1 MAAPRISPYQFKG
14 FTNQTAFSP
23 LQLPDPSRLAES
35 NVSAIRS
42 FFEQQK
48 QAGVKQFLEDDN
60 YAKLA
65 KLIPSMTKTILA
77 TAEYVKG
84 EQESWAEEQFYQ
96 NEEARLSAIQ
106 EYEETIEQPGEA
118 IHNEETNAALQ
129 AAAQGGDMSHV
140 EFLQNLSG
148 HAYRKYSEHYL
159 QSLGQEYTPWIE
171 DQLQTNSESIELPGG
186 PVQINDPNHTPQM
199 RRIVRSHLRQDFFKQ
214 KGLSSAHPGAKAKFS
229 FRTIDQAEATA
240 DKAFTKQY
248 NIQRSYEVQLLAEQ
262 DLMEGNV
269 SLAINKVMPTYDD
282 KGNRLGAAGTLDWIQ
297 DSLVSM
303 AESGMDVSKP
313 LMALGT
319 MPIDPKRAG
328 KKGAT
333 FSTFNARRYNEIL
346 TAVRKADRL
355 YRSGKEEDGRN
366 EVKAAF
372 DKINSL
378 PYGERT
384 QAFYLQAADQLK
396 DLRDRVA
403 PMMSDEQAGIARVK
417 EMANTHSISGVALN
431 DLREDL
437 DQKLAANIATADHPY
452 FLTQLGMNDA
462 ERLKQVKDQAPY
474 QEDGMKEAMVEIK
487 SHVSGGD
494 EAKIQIKLDGTLAET
509 YNSLAAD
516 LQRDVQSAYIV
527 FRGQGMNQEEAK
539 KAALTSV
546 KTQFAADK
554 KDKES
559 TYYTPD
565 NGKTFPNYYKFKLSS
580 DPEFT
585 KDVRWHTNTIAENIL
600 NAPGGWK
607 RALLENAY
615 LGGNLDEIQAEVA
628 QANTTGR
635 ASDRIQAIWA
645 GMNEKAG
652 KTIMPTP
659 MHLLAYLAQ
668 GHGLTEGTQFLT
680 KVSQN
685 FNKISPEGQR
695 DLQEIFMGN
704 RPNLESHLRT
714 TYTSPR
720 GIFKPEEPLST
731 FRSQVSSVT
740 FENAS
745 GQPGIDVFFEDKK
758 FPAVLSGTVK
768 DIRSQLNPDGSGYG
782 NFVVVE
788 SVDPE
793 TGKKVDV
800 LYSHLA
806 TKSPLKVGQQIQ
818 AGELVGT
825 QGGTGSVRSADGT
838 IASIDFL
845 APAAAGSNS
854 MVPYSNYDSL
864 RRRIA
869 AQLGY
874 RGR

>member
-1 MAAPRISPYQFKG
+1 MAAPKISPYQFQG
-14 FTNQTAFSP
+14 FTNQTAYDP

-35 NVSAIRS
+35 NVAALKDMFRQQ
-42 FFEQQK
+42 EQE
-48 QAGVKQFLEDDN
+48 GVKKFLDDDN
-60 YAKLA
+60 FAKIA
-65 KLIPSMTKTILA
+65 KLIPSATKAILQ
-77 TAEYVKG
+77 TGEYVKG
-84 EQESWAEEQFYQ
+84 QQESWAEEQFYQ
-96 NEEARLSAIQ
+96 NEEARLFQEAQYNTDIEVPGEEAHQQELRAAIQ
-106 EYEETIEQPGEA
+106 
-118 IHNEETNAALQ
+118 AAN
-129 AAAQGGDMSHV
+129 QGGDMSHV

-148 HAYRKYSEHYL
+148 HSYRKYSELYL
-159 QSLGQEYTPWIE
+159 GSLGQSYDPWME
-171 DQLQTNSESIELPGG
+171 DQLSTNDGMLDLPGG
-186 PVQINDPNHTPQM
+186 PVKINDPNHTPQI
-199 RRIVRSHLRQDFFKQ
+199 RRAVRSHLRQEFFTQ
-214 KGLSSAHPGAKAKFS
+214 KGLNLAHPGARSKFAYK
-229 FRTIDQAEATA
+229 TIDNVEATR

-248 NIQRSYEVQLLAEQ
+248 NIQRGYEVQQMAEQYLAEGDYQ
-262 DLMEGNV
+262 T
-269 SLAINKVMPTYDD
+269 AINTVIPTYND
-282 KGNRLGAAGTLDWIQ
+282 KGERLGGAGALDWLE
-297 DSLVSM
+297 DSLQSRARAGLPVDM
-303 AESGMDVSKP
+303 K
-313 LMALGT
+313 ALYN
-319 MPIDPKRAG
+319 MPIPKERAG
-328 KKGAT
+328 KEGAV
-333 FSTFNARRYNEIL
+333 FGTFNSRRYNDIA
-346 TAVRKADRL
+346 TKVRKAERQFIDD
-355 YRSGKEEDGRN
+355 KIKDGEN
-366 EVKAAF
+366 QVKAAYM
-372 DKINSL
+372 KINAV

-384 QAFYLQAADQLK
+384 QAFYNQAAQKLRE
-396 DLRDRVA
+396 LRDRVA
-403 PMMSDEQAGIARVK
+403 PLMSDEEAGIARVK

-437 DQKLAANIATADHPY
+437 DQKLAANVATADHPY
-452 FLTQLGMNDA
+452 FLTMLGMKDK
-462 ERLKQVKDQAPY
+462 ERLEAVEEQTVY
-474 QEDGMKEAMVEIK
+474 QEKGMSEGMVDIK
-487 SHVSGGD
+487 SHVSGND
-494 EAKIQIKLDGTLAET
+494 EAKIQVKLDGTLAET

-516 LQRDVQSAYIV
+516 LQRDYQSAYIT
-527 FRGQGMNQEEAK
+527 FRGQGQTQEEAK
-539 KAALTSV
+539 KSALKQV
-546 KTQFAADK
+546 KDQFALDKADK
-554 KDKES
+554 EN

-580 DPEFT
+580 DPEFR
-585 KDVRWHTNTIAENIL
+585 KDVRWHTNAIAENII

-628 QANTTGR
+628 EANKTGR
-635 ASDRIQAIWA
+635 VSDRIQAIWS

-652 KTIMPTP
+652 KTLMPTP

-695 DLQEIFMGN
+695 FLLELSQGN
-704 RPNLESHLRT
+704 RPNIESHLR
-714 TYTSPR
+714 YTGTPQR

-731 FRSQVSSVT
+731 FQSQVSSVT
-740 FENAS
+740 FETSS
-745 GQPGIDVFFEDKK
+745 GQPGLDVFFEDKK

-845 APAAAGSNS
+845 APAEAGSNS

>member
-1 MAAPRISPYQFKG
+1 LAAPKISQYQFQG
-14 FTNQTAFSP
+14 FTNQTAYNP

-35 NVSAIRS
+35 NIAALKDMFRQQ
-42 FFEQQK
+42 EQE
-48 QAGVKQFLEDDN
+48 GVKQFLDDDN
-60 YAKLA
+60 FAKIA
-65 KLIPSMTKTILA
+65 KFIPSATKAILQ
-77 TAEYVKG
+77 TGEYVKG
-84 EQESWAEEQFYQ
+84 VQESWAEEQFYQ
-96 NEEARLSAIQ
+96 NEDARLFQEAQYSADV
-106 EYEETIEQPGEA
+106 EVPGEEA
-118 IHNEETNAALQ
+118 HQQELKAAMQ

-148 HAYRKYSEHYL
+148 HSYRKYSELYL
-159 QSLGQEYTPWIE
+159 GSLGESYDPWME
-171 DQLQTNSESIELPGG
+171 TELLQNDGMIDLPGG
-186 PVQINDPNHTPQM
+186 PVKINDPDHTPQI
-199 RRIVRSHLRQDFFKQ
+199 RRAVRSHLRQEFFKQ
-214 KGLSSAHPGAKAKFS
+214 KGLNLAHPGAKSKFTY
-229 FRTIDQAEATA
+229 RGIDKVEATR
-240 DKAFTKQY
+240 DKEFTKQY
-248 NIQRSYEVQLLAEQ
+248 NINRSYEVQRGAESLL
-262 DLMEGNV
+262 LEGRIQEALNT
-269 SLAINKVMPTYDD
+269 VMPTYND
-282 KGNRLGAAGTLDWIQ
+282 KGKRLGAAGGLDWLQ
-297 DSLVSM
+297 DTVESM
-303 AESGMDVSKP
+303 AAAGMNTNKVMLDIYN
-313 LMALGT
+313 
-319 MPIDPKRAG
+319 MPVDEKRAG
-328 KKGAT
+328 KKGVV
-333 FSTFNARRYNEIL
+333 FGEFNARRFNEMAS
-346 TAVRKADRL
+346 AVRKKTNE
-355 YRSGKEEDGRN
+355 YYTQIKKDGEN
-366 EVKAAF
+366 QVTAAF
-372 DKINSL
+372 MKINAM

-384 QAFYLQAADQLK
+384 QGFYNQAAQELTE
-396 DLRDRVA
+396 LRDRVA
-403 PMMSDEQAGIARVK
+403 PLMSDEDAGIARIK
-417 EMANTHSISGVALN
+417 EMANTHSISGAALN

-437 DQKLAANIATADHPY
+437 DQKIAANVATADHPY
-452 FLTQLGMNDA
+452 FLTQLGMKDA
-462 ERLKQVKDQAPY
+462 ERLKAVKDQTPY
-474 QEDGMKEAMVEIK
+474 QEDGMKEGMVEIK
-487 SHVSGGD
+487 SHVSGND

-516 LQRDVQSAYIV
+516 LQRDYQSAYV
-527 FRGQGMNQEEAK
+527 AFRGQGMNQEEAK
-539 KAALTSV
+539 KAALTAV
-546 KTQFAADK
+546 KDQFAADK

-565 NGKTFPNYYKFKLSS
+565 NGKSFPNYYKFKLSS
-580 DPEFT
+580 DPEFR
-585 KDVRWHTNTIAENIL
+585 KDVRWHTNTIAENIIS
-600 NAPGGWK
+600 APGGWK

-645 GMNEKAG
+645 GMNERAG

-704 RPNLESHLRT
+704 RPNIESHLRHLGT
-714 TYTSPR
+714 TQR

-731 FRSQVSSVT
+731 FRSQVSSIT
-740 FENAS
+740 FEDPS

-758 FPAVLSGTVK
+758 FPAVLSGVVK
-768 DIRSQLNPDGSGYG
+768 DIIYQVDANG
-782 NFVVVE
+782 NGFGHAAVVE

-845 APAAAGSNS
+845 APAPQGSSS

>member
-1 MAAPRISPYQFKG
+1 LAAPKISPYQFQG
-14 FTNQTAFSP
+14 FTNQTAYDP

-35 NVSAIRS
+35 NVAAIRD
-42 FFEQQK
+42 FFSQQERE
-48 QAGVKQFLEDDN
+48 GVKQFLEDDT

-65 KLIPSMTKTILA
+65 KLIPSATKTILQ

-84 EQESWAEEQFYQ
+84 QQESWAEEQYYN
-96 NEEARLSAIQ
+96 NEEARLFDEKQ
-106 EYEETIEQPGEA
+106 YEEDIEKASEEA
-118 IHNEETNAALQ
+118 HRQELDAANQ

-148 HAYRKYSEHYL
+148 HAYRKYSELYL
-159 QSLGQEYTPWIE
+159 GSLGQSYDPWME
-171 DQLQTNSESIELPGG
+171 NELSTNDGMLDLPSG
-186 PVQINDPNHTPQM
+186 PVQINDPNHSPQI
-199 RRIVRSHLRQDFFKQ
+199 RRIVRSHLRQEFFKQ
-214 KGLSSAHPGAKAKFS
+214 KGLRLAHPGARSKFAYK
-229 FRTIDQAEATA
+229 TIDNVEATR

-248 NIQRSYEVQLLAEQ
+248 NIQRSYEVQRSAEQ
-262 DLMEGNV
+262 YLEAGDFQT
-269 SLAINKVMPTYDD
+269 AIDTVRPTYDD
-282 KGNRLGAAGTLDWIQ
+282 KGNRLGPAGALDWLQ
-297 DSLVSM
+297 DSLVSR
-303 AESGMDVSKP
+303 ASAGLSVD
-313 LMALGT
+313 LNALAN
-319 MPIDPKRAG
+319 MPIDEKRAG
-328 KKGAT
+328 KKGVT
-333 FSTFNARRYNEIL
+333 FSTFNGRRFNEIA
-346 TAVRKADRL
+346 TAVRKAERE
-355 YRSGKEEDGRN
+355 YTNGKIKDGEN

-372 DKINSL
+372 MKINAM

-384 QAFYLQAADQLK
+384 QAFYNQAAQELEA
-396 DLRDRVA
+396 LRDQVA
-403 PMMSDEQAGIARVK
+403 PLMSDEDAGIARVK
-417 EMANTHSISGVALN
+417 EMANTHSISGAALN

-452 FLTQLGMNDA
+452 FLTQLGMKDA

-474 QEDGMKEAMVEIK
+474 QEDGMKEGMVEIK
-487 SHVSGGD
+487 SHVSGND

-516 LQRDVQSAYIV
+516 LQRDYQSAYV
-527 FRGQGMNQEEAK
+527 AFRGQGMNQEEAK
-539 KAALTSV
+539 KAALTAV
-546 KTQFAADK
+546 KDQFAADK

-565 NGKTFPNYYKFKLSS
+565 NGKSFPNYYKFKLSS
-580 DPEFT
+580 DPEFR
-585 KDVRWHTNTIAENIL
+585 KDVRWHTNTIAENIIS
-600 NAPGGWK
+600 APGGWK

-704 RPNLESHLRT
+704 RPNIESHLRYAGT
-714 TYTSPR
+714 TQR

-740 FENAS
+740 FETAG

-768 DIRSQLNPDGSGYG
+768 DNRDQYNADGSGYG

-845 APAAAGSNS
+845 APAEAGSNS

>member
-1 MAAPRISPYQFKG
+1 MAAPKISPYQFQG
-14 FTNQTAFSP
+14 FTNQTAYDP

-35 NVSAIRS
+35 NVAAIRD
-42 FFEQQK
+42 FFSQQERE
-48 QAGVKQFLEDDN
+48 GVKQFLEDDT

-65 KLIPSMTKTILA
+65 KLIPSATKTILQ

-84 EQESWAEEQFYQ
+84 QQESWAEEQYYN
-96 NEEARLSAIQ
+96 NEEARLFD
-106 EYEETIEQPGEA
+106 EKRYEEDIEKASEEA
-118 IHNEETNAALQ
+118 HRQELDAANQ

-148 HAYRKYSEHYL
+148 HAYRKYSELYL
-159 QSLGQEYTPWIE
+159 GSLGQSYDPWME
-171 DQLQTNSESIELPGG
+171 NELSTNDGMLDLPSG
-186 PVQINDPNHTPQM
+186 PVQINDPNHSPQI
-199 RRIVRSHLRQDFFKQ
+199 RRIVRSHLRQEFFKQ
-214 KGLSSAHPGAKAKFS
+214 KGLRLAHPGARSKFAYK
-229 FRTIDQAEATA
+229 TIDNVEATR

-248 NIQRSYEVQLLAEQ
+248 NIQRSYEVQRSAEQ
-262 DLMEGNV
+262 YLEAGDFQT
-269 SLAINKVMPTYDD
+269 AIDTVRPTYDD
-282 KGNRLGAAGTLDWIQ
+282 KGNRLGPAGALDWLQ
-297 DSLVSM
+297 DSLVSR
-303 AESGMDVSKP
+303 ASAGLSVD
-313 LMALGT
+313 LNALAN
-319 MPIDPKRAG
+319 MPIDEKRAG
-328 KKGAT
+328 KKGET
-333 FSTFNARRYNEIL
+333 FSTFNGRRFNEIA
-346 TAVRKADRL
+346 TAVRKAERE
-355 YRSGKEEDGRN
+355 YTNGKIKDGEN

-372 DKINSL
+372 MKINAM

-384 QAFYLQAADQLK
+384 QAFYNQAAQKLE
-396 DLRDRVA
+396 DLRDQVA
-403 PMMSDEQAGIARVK
+403 PLMSDEDAGIARVK
-417 EMANTHSISGVALN
+417 EMANTHSISGAALN

-452 FLTQLGMNDA
+452 FLTQLGMKDA
-462 ERLKQVKDQAPY
+462 ERLEQVKDQAPY
-474 QEDGMKEAMVEIK
+474 QEDGMKEGMVEIK
-487 SHVSGGD
+487 SHVSGND

-516 LQRDVQSAYIV
+516 LQRDYQSAYV
-527 FRGQGMNQEEAK
+527 AFRGQGMNQEEAK
-539 KAALTSV
+539 KAALTAV
-546 KTQFAADK
+546 KDQFAADK

-565 NGKTFPNYYKFKLSS
+565 NGKSFPNYYKFKLSA
-580 DPEFT
+580 DPEFR
-585 KDVRWHTNTIAENIL
+585 KDVRWHTNTIAENIIS
-600 NAPGGWK
+600 APGGWK

-704 RPNLESHLRT
+704 RPNIESHLRYSGT
-714 TYTSPR
+714 TQR

-731 FRSQVSSVT
+731 FRPQVSSVT
-740 FENAS
+740 FETAG

-768 DIRSQLNPDGSGYG
+768 DIRSQYNPDGSGYG

-845 APAAAGSNS
+845 APAEAGSNS

>member
-1 MAAPRISPYQFKG
+1 MAAPKISPYQFQG
-14 FTNQTAFSP
+14 FTNQTAYDP

-35 NVSAIRS
+35 NVAAIRD
-42 FFEQQK
+42 FFSQQERE
-48 QAGVKQFLEDDN
+48 GVKQFLEDDT

-65 KLIPSMTKTILA
+65 KLIPSATKTILQ

-84 EQESWAEEQFYQ
+84 QQESWAEEQYYN
-96 NEEARLSAIQ
+96 NEEARLFD
-106 EYEETIEQPGEA
+106 EKRYEEDIEKASEEA
-118 IHNEETNAALQ
+118 HRQELDAANQ

-148 HAYRKYSEHYL
+148 HAYRKYSELYL
-159 QSLGQEYTPWIE
+159 GSLGQSYDPWME
-171 DQLQTNSESIELPGG
+171 NELSTNDGMLDLPSG
-186 PVQINDPNHTPQM
+186 PVQINDPNHSPQI
-199 RRIVRSHLRQDFFKQ
+199 RRIVRSHLRQEFFKQ
-214 KGLSSAHPGAKAKFS
+214 KGLRLAHPGARSKFAYK
-229 FRTIDQAEATA
+229 TIDNVEATR

-248 NIQRSYEVQLLAEQ
+248 NIQRSYEVQRSAEQ
-262 DLMEGNV
+262 YLEAGDFQT
-269 SLAINKVMPTYDD
+269 AIDTVRPTYDD
-282 KGNRLGAAGTLDWIQ
+282 KGNRLGPAGALDWLQ
-297 DSLVSM
+297 DSLVSR
-303 AESGMDVSKP
+303 ASAGLSVD
-313 LMALGT
+313 LNALAN
-319 MPIDPKRAG
+319 MPIDEKRAG
-328 KKGAT
+328 KKGET
-333 FSTFNARRYNEIL
+333 FSTFNGRRFNEIA
-346 TAVRKADRL
+346 TAVRKAERE
-355 YRSGKEEDGRN
+355 YTNGKIKDGEN

-372 DKINSL
+372 MKINAM

-384 QAFYLQAADQLK
+384 QAFYNQAAQELEA
-396 DLRDRVA
+396 LRDQVA
-403 PMMSDEQAGIARVK
+403 PLMSDEDAGIARVK
-417 EMANTHSISGVALN
+417 EMANTHSISGAAVN
-431 DLREDL
+431 DLREDF

-452 FLTQLGMNDA
+452 FLTMIGMKDK
-462 ERLKQVKDQAPY
+462 ERLEAVKEQAVY
-474 QEDGMKEAMVEIK
+474 QEDGMKLLMTESK
-487 SHVSGGD
+487 THVSGND

-509 YNSLAAD
+509 YNSIAAD
-516 LQRDVQSAYIV
+516 FQKVALGRYVV
-527 FRGQGMNQEEAK
+527 LRGQGVTQDNARNDAFDFAK
-539 KAALTSV
+539 KWYAEEQKNPQSN
-546 KTQFAADK
+546 
-554 KDKES
+554 
-559 TYYTPD
+559 YYSSD
-565 NGKTFPNYYKFKLSS
+565 NGKSFPNYYKFKLSA
-580 DPEFT
+580 DPEFR
-585 KDVRWHTNTIAENIL
+585 KDVRWHTNTIAENIIS
-600 NAPGGWK
+600 APGGWK

-704 RPNLESHLRT
+704 RPNIESHLRYSGT
-714 TYTSPR
+714 TQR

-731 FRSQVSSVT
+731 FRPQVSSVT
-740 FENAS
+740 FETAG

-768 DIRSQLNPDGSGYG
+768 DIRSQYNPDGSGYG

-845 APAAAGSNS
+845 APAEAGSNS